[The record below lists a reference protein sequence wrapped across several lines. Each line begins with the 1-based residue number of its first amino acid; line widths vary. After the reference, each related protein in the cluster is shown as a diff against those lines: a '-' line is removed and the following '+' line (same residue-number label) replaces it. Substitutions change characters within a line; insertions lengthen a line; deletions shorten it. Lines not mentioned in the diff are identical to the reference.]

1 MKRLIA
7 YVSGQVQKVGYRKR
21 VTQTAKA
28 FGLKGIVEN
37 LEDGRVKIIAE
48 GEDEK
53 LKWFESAIDIK
64 NTLIQVSSIEK
75 SYYPAGGEFS
85 RFGKVVDEDETDARL
100 DKGVEVMNKM
110 LVAINDVNQN
120 LVKMNSNLGG
130 KINVLGEKIDKV
142 GGKIDVLGEKI
153 DTIGDKIDVLG
164 EKIDTVWDKI
174 DVLGE
179 KIDTVGDKIDV
190 LGEKIDTTGDKID
203 SIGGKI
209 DRIDGKMGS
218 MLQKQDDLIVE
229 VKDMN
234 ASLNEKMDRVLDKT
248 DVFELKSDM
257 SDVKTALRAKGII

>member
-1 MKRLIA
+1 M
-7 YVSGQVQKVGYRKR
+7 VGYRKR
-21 VTQTAKA
+21 VMQTAKA

-37 LEDGRVKIIAE
+37 LEDGRIRIIVE

-100 DKGVEVMNKM
+100 DKGVE
-110 LVAINDVNQN
+110 AIGSMILAVNGVTKAIENMDLN
-120 LVKMNSNLGG
+120 LSRRMDN
-130 KINVLGEKIDKV
+130 
-142 GGKIDVLGEKI
+142 LGEKI
-153 DTIGDKIDVLG
+153 DTM
-164 EKIDTVWDKI
+164 
-174 DVLGE
+174 
-179 KIDTVGDKIDV
+179 
-190 LGEKIDTTGDKID
+190 
-203 SIGGKI
+203 SGKI

>member
-37 LEDGRVKIIAE
+37 LEDGRVKIIVE

-100 DKGVEVMNKM
+100 DKGVE
-110 LVAINDVNQN
+110 AIGSMILAVNGVTKAIEN
-120 LVKMNSNLGG
+120 MDSNLSRRMD
-130 KINVLGEKIDKV
+130 N
-142 GGKIDVLGEKI
+142 LGEKI
-153 DTIGDKIDVLG
+153 DTIGGKIDNLG
-164 EKIDTVWDKI
+164 EKIDTIGGKI
-174 DVLGE
+174 DNLGE
-179 KIDTVGDKIDV
+179 KVDT
-190 LGEKIDTTGDKID
+190 
-203 SIGGKI
+203 IGGKI

-248 DVFELKSDM
+248 DVVELKSDM
-257 SDVKTALRAKGII
+257 SDVKAALRAKGII

>member
-1 MKRLIA
+1 M
-7 YVSGQVQKVGYRKR
+7 VGYRKR

-130 KINVLGEKIDKV
+130 KIDVLGEKIDTI

-153 DTIGDKIDVLG
+153 DTV
-164 EKIDTVWDKI
+164 
-174 DVLGE
+174 
-179 KIDTVGDKIDV
+179 
-190 LGEKIDTTGDKID
+190 GDKID

>member
-37 LEDGRVKIIAE
+37 MEDGRVKIIVE

-100 DKGVEVMNKM
+100 DKGVE
-110 LVAINDVNQN
+110 AIGSMILAVNGVTKAIEN
-120 LVKMNSNLGG
+120 MDSNLSRRMDN
-130 KINVLGEKIDKV
+130 I
-142 GGKIDVLGEKI
+142 GEKI
-153 DTIGDKIDVLG
+153 DTMSGKIDNLG
-164 EKIDTVWDKI
+164 EKVDT
-174 DVLGE
+174 
-179 KIDTVGDKIDV
+179 
-190 LGEKIDTTGDKID
+190 
-203 SIGGKI
+203 IGGKI

-248 DVFELKSDM
+248 DVVELKSDM
-257 SDVKTALRAKGII
+257 SDVKAALRAKGII

>member
-37 LEDGRVKIIAE
+37 MEDGRVKIIVE

-100 DKGVEVMNKM
+100 DKGVE
-110 LVAINDVNQN
+110 AIGSMILAVNGVTKAIEN
-120 LVKMNSNLGG
+120 MDSNLSRRMDN
-130 KINVLGEKIDKV
+130 I
-142 GGKIDVLGEKI
+142 GEKI
-153 DTIGDKIDVLG
+153 DTM
-164 EKIDTVWDKI
+164 
-174 DVLGE
+174 
-179 KIDTVGDKIDV
+179 
-190 LGEKIDTTGDKID
+190 
-203 SIGGKI
+203 S
-209 DRIDGKMGS
+209 GKMN
-218 MLQKQDDLIVE
+218 MLNI
-229 VKDMN
+229 MW
-234 ASLNEKMDRVLDKT
+234 
-248 DVFELKSDM
+248 
-257 SDVKTALRAKGII
+257 I

>member
-37 LEDGRVKIIAE
+37 LEDGRVKIIVE

-64 NTLIQVSSIEK
+64 NTLIQVTYIEK

-85 RFGKVVDEDETDARL
+85 RFGKIVDEDETDARL
-100 DKGVEVMNKM
+100 DKGVEVIGSMILAVNGVTK
-110 LVAINDVNQN
+110 AIENMD
-120 LVKMNSNLGG
+120 SNLSRRMD
-130 KINVLGEKIDKV
+130 N
-142 GGKIDVLGEKI
+142 LGEKI
-153 DTIGDKIDVLG
+153 DTMSGKIDNLG
-164 EKIDTVWDKI
+164 EKIDTM
-174 DVLGE
+174 
-179 KIDTVGDKIDV
+179 
-190 LGEKIDTTGDKID
+190 
-203 SIGGKI
+203 SGKI

-248 DVFELKSDM
+248 DVVELKSDM
-257 SDVKTALRAKGII
+257 SDVKAALRAKGII

>member
-1 MKRLIA
+1 M
-7 YVSGQVQKVGYRKR
+7 VGYRKR

-37 LEDGRVKIIAE
+37 LEDGRVRIIVE

-64 NTLIQVSSIEK
+64 NTLIQVASIEK
-75 SYYPAGGEFS
+75 SYYPAVGEFS

-100 DKGVEVMNKM
+100 DKGVE
-110 LVAINDVNQN
+110 AIGSMILAVNGVTKAIENMDLN
-120 LVKMNSNLGG
+120 LSRRMDN
-130 KINVLGEKIDKV
+130 
-142 GGKIDVLGEKI
+142 LGEKI
-153 DTIGDKIDVLG
+153 DTIGGKIDNLG
-164 EKIDTVWDKI
+164 EKIDTIGGKI
-174 DVLGE
+174 DNIGE
-179 KIDTVGDKIDV
+179 KIDTM
-190 LGEKIDTTGDKID
+190 
-203 SIGGKI
+203 SGKI

-248 DVFELKSDM
+248 DVVELKSDM
-257 SDVKTALRAKGII
+257 SDVKAALRAKGII

>member
-7 YVSGQVQKVGYRKR
+7 YVSGQVQMVGYRKR
-21 VTQTAKA
+21 VMQTAKA

-37 LEDGRVKIIAE
+37 LEDGRVRIIVE

-100 DKGVEVMNKM
+100 DKGVE
-110 LVAINDVNQN
+110 AIGSMILAVNGVTKAIEN
-120 LVKMNSNLGG
+120 MDSNLSRRMEN
-130 KINVLGEKIDKV
+130 IGEKIDTMS
-142 GGKIDVLGEKI
+142 GKIDNLGEKVDTMSGKIDNLGEKI
-153 DTIGDKIDVLG
+153 DT
-164 EKIDTVWDKI
+164 
-174 DVLGE
+174 
-179 KIDTVGDKIDV
+179 
-190 LGEKIDTTGDKID
+190 
-203 SIGGKI
+203 IGGKI

-234 ASLNEKMDRVLDKT
+234 SSLNEKMDRVLDKT
-248 DVFELKSDM
+248 DVVELKSDM
-257 SDVKTALRAKGII
+257 SDVKAALRAKGII

>member
-120 LVKMNSNLGG
+120 LV
-130 KINVLGEKIDKV
+130 
-142 GGKIDVLGEKI
+142 
-153 DTIGDKIDVLG
+153 
-164 EKIDTVWDKI
+164 
-174 DVLGE
+174 
-179 KIDTVGDKIDV
+179 
-190 LGEKIDTTGDKID
+190 
-203 SIGGKI
+203 
-209 DRIDGKMGS
+209 RI
-218 MLQKQDDLIVE
+218 L
-229 VKDMN
+229 
-234 ASLNEKMDRVLDKT
+234 
-248 DVFELKSDM
+248 
-257 SDVKTALRAKGII
+257 

>member
-7 YVSGQVQKVGYRKR
+7 CVSGQVQKVGYRKR
-21 VTQTAKA
+21 VMQAAKA

-37 LEDGRVKIIAE
+37 LEDGRVRIIVE

-64 NTLIQVSSIEK
+64 NTLIQVSTIEK
-75 SYYPAGGEFS
+75 AYFAAGGEFI
-85 RFGKVVDEDETDARL
+85 RFGKVVYEDETDARL
-100 DKGVEVMNKM
+100 DKGVEAICSMII
-110 LVAINDVNQN
+110 AINGVTKAIE
-120 LVKMNSNLGG
+120 KMDSNLSR
-130 KINVLGEKIDKV
+130 KIDKIGEKIDIMSGKIDPV
-142 GGKIDVLGEKI
+142 GGKIDTMSG
-153 DTIGDKIDVLG
+153 
-164 EKIDTVWDKI
+164 
-174 DVLGE
+174 
-179 KIDTVGDKIDV
+179 
-190 LGEKIDTTGDKID
+190 KID
-203 SIGGKI
+203 S
-209 DRIDGKMGS
+209 IDGKMGL

>member
-37 LEDGRVKIIAE
+37 LVDGRVRIIVE

-64 NTLIQVSSIEK
+64 NTLIQVSTIEK
-75 SYYPAGGEFS
+75 AYFTAGGEFS

-100 DKGVEVMNKM
+100 DKGVE
-110 LVAINDVNQN
+110 AIGSMILAVNGVTKAIEN
-120 LVKMNSNLGG
+120 MDSNLSR
-130 KINVLGEKIDKV
+130 KMDNIGEKIDTMS
-142 GGKIDVLGEKI
+142 GKIDNLGEKI
-153 DTIGDKIDVLG
+153 DTIGGKIDNLG
-164 EKIDTVWDKI
+164 GKVDT
-174 DVLGE
+174 
-179 KIDTVGDKIDV
+179 
-190 LGEKIDTTGDKID
+190 
-203 SIGGKI
+203 IGGKI

-234 ASLNEKMDRVLDKT
+234 ASMNDKMDRVLDKT

>member
-1 MKRLIA
+1 M
-7 YVSGQVQKVGYRKR
+7 VGYRKR

-37 LEDGRVKIIAE
+37 LEDGRVKIIVE

-64 NTLIQVSSIEK
+64 NTLILVSSIEK

-85 RFGKVVDEDETDARL
+85 RFGKVVDEDETDSRL

-130 KINVLGEKIDKV
+130 KI
-142 GGKIDVLGEKI
+142 
-153 DTIGDKIDVLG
+153 
-164 EKIDTVWDKI
+164 

-179 KIDTVGDKIDV
+179 KIDTVG
-190 LGEKIDTTGDKID
+190 
-203 SIGGKI
+203 GKI
-209 DRIDGKMGS
+209 C
-218 MLQKQDDLIVE
+218 LLY
-229 VKDMN
+229 
-234 ASLNEKMDRVLDKT
+234 T
-248 DVFELKSDM
+248 SDAA
-257 SDVKTALRAKGII
+257 DE

>member
-7 YVSGQVQKVGYRKR
+7 CVSGQVQKVGYRKR
-21 VTQTAKA
+21 VMQTAKA

-37 LEDGRVKIIAE
+37 LEDGRVRIIVE

-64 NTLIQVSSIEK
+64 NTLIQVSTIEK
-75 SYYPAGGEFS
+75 AYFAAGGEFI
-85 RFGKVVDEDETDARL
+85 RFGKVVDVDETDARL
-100 DKGVEVMNKM
+100 DKGVEAISSMIM
-110 LVAINDVNQN
+110 AINGVTKAIE
-120 LVKMNSNLGG
+120 KMDSNLSR
-130 KINVLGEKIDKV
+130 KIDNIGEKIDIMS
-142 GGKIDVLGEKI
+142 GKID
-153 DTIGDKIDVLG
+153 TM
-164 EKIDTVWDKI
+164 
-174 DVLGE
+174 
-179 KIDTVGDKIDV
+179 
-190 LGEKIDTTGDKID
+190 
-203 SIGGKI
+203 SGKI
-209 DRIDGKMGS
+209 DIMSGRIDSIDGKMGS

>member
-1 MKRLIA
+1 M
-7 YVSGQVQKVGYRKR
+7 VGYRKR
-21 VTQTAKA
+21 VIQTAKA

-37 LEDGRVKIIAE
+37 LEDGRVRIIVE

-85 RFGKVVDEDETDARL
+85 RFGKIVDEDETDARL
-100 DKGVEVMNKM
+100 DKGVEVIGSMIMAVNGVTK
-110 LVAINDVNQN
+110 AIENMD
-120 LVKMNSNLGG
+120 SNLSRRMEN
-130 KINVLGEKIDKV
+130 IGEKIDTMS
-142 GGKIDVLGEKI
+142 GKIDNLGEKI
-153 DTIGDKIDVLG
+153 DTMSGKIDNLG
-164 EKIDTVWDKI
+164 EKIDT
-174 DVLGE
+174 
-179 KIDTVGDKIDV
+179 
-190 LGEKIDTTGDKID
+190 
-203 SIGGKI
+203 IGGKI

-248 DVFELKSDM
+248 DVVELKSDM
-257 SDVKTALRAKGII
+257 SDVKAALRAKGII

>member
-1 MKRLIA
+1 M
-7 YVSGQVQKVGYRKR
+7 VGYRKR

-37 LEDGRVKIIAE
+37 LEDGRVKIIVE

-100 DKGVEVMNKM
+100 DKGVE
-110 LVAINDVNQN
+110 AIGSMILAVNGVTKAIEN
-120 LVKMNSNLGG
+120 MDSNLSRRMD
-130 KINVLGEKIDKV
+130 N
-142 GGKIDVLGEKI
+142 LGEKI
-153 DTIGDKIDVLG
+153 DTIGGKIDNLG
-164 EKIDTVWDKI
+164 EKVDT
-174 DVLGE
+174 
-179 KIDTVGDKIDV
+179 
-190 LGEKIDTTGDKID
+190 
-203 SIGGKI
+203 IGGKI

-234 ASLNEKMDRVLDKT
+234 ASLNEKMDSVLDKT
-248 DVFELKSDM
+248 DVVELKSDM

>member
-7 YVSGQVQKVGYRKR
+7 CVSGQVQKVGYRKR
-21 VTQTAKA
+21 VMQTAKA

-37 LEDGRVKIIAE
+37 LEDGRVRIIVE
-48 GEDEK
+48 GEEEK

-64 NTLIQVSSIEK
+64 NTLIQVSTIEK
-75 SYYPAGGEFS
+75 AYFAAGGEFI

-100 DKGVEVMNKM
+100 DKGVEAISSMII
-110 LVAINDVNQN
+110 AINGVTKAIE
-120 LVKMNSNLGG
+120 KMDSNLSR
-130 KINVLGEKIDKV
+130 KIDNIGEKIDIIGGKIDTMSGKIDTV
-142 GGKIDVLGEKI
+142 GGKID
-153 DTIGDKIDVLG
+153 
-164 EKIDTVWDKI
+164 
-174 DVLGE
+174 
-179 KIDTVGDKIDV
+179 
-190 LGEKIDTTGDKID
+190 
-203 SIGGKI
+203 S
-209 DRIDGKMGS
+209 IDGKMGL